1 MSAVPKSG
9 LGRGLAA
16 ILPTAE
22 SSEKE
27 QLSDAERVL
36 HRLVDA
42 GIDQLAGTTTLDL
55 LAYVHLPHDGEPVLF
70 LRTPPLTSLS
80 PTRAYRLF
88 ARFDEVVRSGAPAG
102 AFDQDG
108 YRGVFQRTVGTA
120 SDGVHVLARLD
131 AVINEAAL
139 PALRATVRTYGAI
152 CHQYAAGT
160 PGDLVAPRLVV
171 ELSDAGTTV
180 QVVADAG
187 RRAGQAMAADP
198 QEAVVRA
205 VLDSA
210 ASDLTY
216 RDAREVLLGPARAVL
231 VVLRGADGSP
241 RPGFVVSEDD
251 LLQATATATI
261 RALLGR

>member
-27 QLSDAERVL
+27 QLSDDERVL

-42 GIDQLAGTTTLDL
+42 GLDQLAETAKLDL
-55 LAYVHLPHDGEPVLF
+55 LAYIHLPHGGEPVLF
-70 LRTPPLTSLS
+70 LRTPPLTNLS

-88 ARFDEVVRSGAPAG
+88 ARFDDAVRSGAPEGNFA
-102 AFDQDG
+102 QDG
-108 YRGVFQRTVGTA
+108 YTGGFLRTGGAA
-120 SDGVHVLARLD
+120 SHGVHVLARLD
-131 AVINEAAL
+131 TVINEAAL
-139 PALRATVRTYGAI
+139 PALRATVETYGAI
-152 CHQYAAGT
+152 CHQYVAGT
-160 PGDLVAPRLVV
+160 PADLVSPRLVV
-171 ELSDAGTTV
+171 ELNEAGTTV
-180 QVVADAG
+180 EVAADGG
-187 RRAGQAMAADP
+187 RRAGRAMAADP

-205 VLDSA
+205 VLDAA

-251 LLQATATATI
+251 LLQATATAAI
-261 RALLGR
+261 RAITGC

>member
-1 MSAVPKSG
+1 MSTVKGG

-27 QLSDAERVL
+27 QLSDVERVL

-42 GIDQLAGTTTLDL
+42 GLDQLADTTKLDL
-55 LAYVHLPHDGEPVLF
+55 LAYIHLPHGGEPVLL
-70 LRTPPLTSLS
+70 LRTPPLTNLS

-88 ARFDEVVRSGAPAG
+88 ARFDEAVRSGLPEGTFA
-102 AFDQDG
+102 QDG
-108 YRGVFQRTVGTA
+108 YAGMFQRTVGTA

-139 PALRATVRTYGAI
+139 PALRATVQTYGAI
-152 CHQYAAGT
+152 CHQYVAGT
-160 PGDLVAPRLVV
+160 PDDLVVPRLVV

-180 QVVADAG
+180 QVVAGAD
-187 RRAGQAMAADP
+187 RRAGQAMATDP

-210 ASDLTY
+210 QSDLAY
-216 RDAREVLLGPARAVL
+216 RDAREVLLGSARAVL
-231 VVLRGADGSP
+231 VVLRAPDGAP

-251 LLQATATATI
+251 LLQATATAAI
-261 RALLGR
+261 RALTGR